1 MPNKLVDIHCH
12 TSMRPFLNNENEQF
26 IFEGF
31 NFKPADKLFGLVQ
44 KVIEN
49 IAHISLKMQS
59 SFDDMYAG
67 GIRVANVSI
76 SPMEIG
82 FGLMNNDW
90 KHFIND
96 YLNIRKFRLWN
107 EKNDNVIAPEL
118 INVITGFGITEIQ
131 KVTDSRRGQQGMRHY
146 YDDYFVHELKWLLS
160 FDNEESL
167 EKKYK
172 VCFPKNGIELKE
184 NLKNNKI
191 LNILLSVE
199 GAHSFMSIPPK
210 QHVLN
215 CQKKKH
221 LRVIRNPNL
230 VKEVARSIQHLKQ
243 HHDVPVCF
251 VSLCHHFWNGLSGHS
266 RSLAKLIGS
275 IVNQN
280 EGINSG
286 LNINGKQVIED
297 LARTDYGDGKTYK
310 PILIDIKHL
319 SPKARMDYYFFRRN
333 HSKLKY
339 LPIVCSHT
347 GICVY
352 YDKLKDWHDDIDFS
366 GDANEKGKCYLHE
379 EAINLCREDLVEI
392 YNSKGLIGI
401 QLDEKRI
408 MGALAQVDIKGAKTK
423 AKRKE
428 AYAKTVWANI
438 FAAMSELEA
447 AGAIDLKQA
456 WNLFSIGS
464 DYDGLINHF
473 DDFETAA
480 DFNDIA
486 IAMEKVISKKD
497 LSFELCKAK
506 GHKVN
511 ITSKKVEELKCKIS
525 NKILVKKIFSTNAID
540 FFVDNL

>member
-1 MPNKLVDIHCH
+1 
-12 TSMRPFLNNENEQF
+12 MRPFLNNENENY

-31 NFKPADKLFGLVQ
+31 TFKPADNLYAQLQ
-44 KVIEN
+44 KVIQN
-49 IAHISLKMQS
+49 LAHISLKMQS
-59 SFDDMYAG
+59 SFDDLYAG
-67 GIRVANVSI
+67 GIRVANISI

-96 YLNIRKFRLWN
+96 YLKIGKFKLWN
-107 EKNDNVIAPEL
+107 EKNNNVIAPEL
-118 INVITGFGITEIQ
+118 INAITGFGITELQ
-131 KVTDSRRGQQGMRHY
+131 KITDSRRGVQGMHHY

-167 EKKYK
+167 DKKYK
-172 VCFPKNGIELKE
+172 VCFPKNGAELRE
-184 NLKNNKI
+184 NLKNKKL
-191 LNILLSVE
+191 LNLLISVE
-199 GAHSFMSIPPK
+199 GAHAFMPIPPK

-215 CQKKKH
+215 GQKKKH
-221 LRVIRNPNL
+221 TRVNNDPYLLR
-230 VKEVARSIQHLKQ
+230 EVSRSIQNLKQ
-243 HHDVPVCF
+243 MHNVPVTF
-251 VSLCHHFWNGLSGHS
+251 VSICHHFWNGLSGHS

-280 EGINSG
+280 EGINTG
-286 LNINGKQVIED
+286 LNINGKKVIED
-297 LARTDYGDGKTYK
+297 LARTDYGDGKSYK
-310 PILIDIKHL
+310 PILVDIKHL
-319 SPKARMDYYFFRRN
+319 SPKARIDYYAFRKG
-333 HSKLKY
+333 HAQLKH

-352 YDKLKDWHDDIDFS
+352 YDSLREWKDDVDFS
-366 GDANEKGKCYLHE
+366 GDKDEKGKCYLHE
-379 EAINLCREDLVEI
+379 EAINLCREDLLEI

-408 MGALAQVDIKGAKTK
+408 MGDLAQKEIKSSRTK

-438 FAAMSELEA
+438 FAGLSALEE
-447 AGAIDLKQA
+447 AGVTDLKQA
-456 WNLFSIGS
+456 WNLFCIGS

-486 IAMEKVISKKD
+486 ITMEKVIARNN
-497 LSFELCKAK
+497 LTFELCTAN
-506 GHKVN
+506 GHKK
-511 ITSKKVEELKCKIS
+511 IISSQKVIDLKCGMA
-525 NKILVKKIFSTNAID
+525 NKTLVKKVFSSNAVD
-540 FFVDNL
+540 FFVEHL

>member
-26 IFEGF
+26 IFEGYT
-31 NFKPADKLFGLVQ
+31 FKPADNLFKLVQ

-67 GIRVANVSI
+67 GISLANVSI

-96 YLNIRKFRLWN
+96 YLKIRKFKLWN

-118 INVITGFGITEIQ
+118 INAITGFGITEIQ
-131 KVTDSRRGQQGMRHY
+131 KITASRRGSQGMRHY

-160 FDNEESL
+160 FDNEQSL
-167 EKKYK
+167 EKKYT
-172 VCFPKNGIELKE
+172 VCFPKNGKELKE
-184 NLKNNKI
+184 NLSNNKI

-215 CQKKKH
+215 SQKKKH
-221 LRVIRNPNL
+221 TRVSNDAVL
-230 VKEVARSIQHLKQ
+230 VKEVARSIQNLKQ
-243 HHDVPVCF
+243 QHDVPVCF

-319 SPKARMDYYFFRRN
+319 SPKARIDYYSFRKN
-333 HSKLKY
+333 HSKLKH

-352 YDKLKDWHDDIDFS
+352 YDNLKDWNKDIDFS
-366 GDANEKGKCYLHE
+366 GDTNEKGKCYLHE
-379 EAINLCREDLVEI
+379 EAINLCREDLLEI

-408 MGALAQVDIKGAKTK
+408 MGSLALKEIKGAKTT

-438 FAAMSELEA
+438 FAGIFELQS
-447 AGAIDLKQA
+447 AGVTDLKQA
-456 WNLFSIGS
+456 WDLFCIGS

-486 IAMEKVISKKD
+486 ITMEKVISKKD
-497 LSFELCKAK
+497 LSFELCKAT
-506 GHKVN
+506 GHKIN
-511 ITSKKVEELKCKIS
+511 ITSDQVKELKCGIA
-525 NKILVKKIFSTNAID
+525 NKTLVKKVFSSNAID
-540 FFVDNL
+540 FFVQNL